1 MPTLVILYVILL
13 PEKKA
18 ERVIRGMD
26 FIFTPGAITGL
37 VIGFLLVALI
47 CMIFIWRRWRK
58 QKILRKRGLIP
69 G

>member
-1 MPTLVILYVILL
+1 MILYVILL

-26 FIFTPGAITGL
+26 FIFTPGEITGL
-37 VIGFLLVALI
+37 VTGFLLAAVI

-58 QKILRKRGLIP
+58 QKILRKQGLIP

>member
-1 MPTLVILYVILL
+1 MLYVILL

-26 FIFTPGAITGL
+26 LIFTPGAITGL

-58 QKILRKRGLIP
+58 QKILRKQGLIP